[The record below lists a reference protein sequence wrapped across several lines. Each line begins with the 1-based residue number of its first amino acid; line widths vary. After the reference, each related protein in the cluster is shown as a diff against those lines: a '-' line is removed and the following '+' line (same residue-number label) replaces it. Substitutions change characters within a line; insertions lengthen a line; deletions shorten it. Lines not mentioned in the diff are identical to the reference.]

1 MGQIQMRQA
10 DQPGCIILKST
21 LVLILLLGSSFN
33 KIQAEGTAGISA
45 SSIAEQYLFAAA
57 NRERVSR
64 GLGVLKHDPVLA
76 RAAAFHARQM
86 AEHGG
91 ISHEFPGEPD
101 LAARAATAGV
111 RFSIVSEN
119 VAEAPESNVIH
130 DMWMKSEGHREN
142 LLDPNV
148 NVAGIS
154 VVYRDHQFYA
164 VEDFAST
171 VETLSLDQQE
181 STVANL
187 LAATGIGVA
196 NTASVKSATLKAAR
210 QTCAMDTGYVGERKP
225 WFVMRYTA
233 STLGELPSQ
242 LKTRLNS
249 GKYHQAV
256 VGACSSAE
264 PGPFAS
270 YNIAVLLYP

>member
-1 MGQIQMRQA
+1 VRRVNQLGR
-10 DQPGCIILKST
+10 IILKST
-21 LVLILLLGSSFN
+21 LVLTLLPGAFFN
-33 KIQAEGTAGISA
+33 KIQAEDTAGASA
-45 SSIAEQYLFAAA
+45 PSIAEQYLFAAA

-64 GLGVLKHDPVLA
+64 GLGVLRHDPVLA

-91 ISHEFPGEPD
+91 ISHEFPGEPG
-101 LAARAATAGV
+101 LAARAASAGV
-111 RFSIVSEN
+111 HFSIVSEN
-119 VAEAPESNVIH
+119 VAEAPESTVIH
-130 DMWMKSEGHREN
+130 DMWMKSEGHRVN

-171 VETLSLDQQE
+171 VESLSLDQQE
-181 STVANL
+181 STVASL

-196 NTASVKSATLKAAR
+196 NTATTAKSATLAAR
-210 QTCAMDTGYVGERKP
+210 RTCAMDTGYAGDRKP

-233 STLGELPSQ
+233 STLSDLPSQ

-256 VGACSSAE
+256 VGACSSTE
-264 PGPFAS
+264 SSPFAS

>member
-1 MGQIQMRQA
+1 MLRANQSA
-10 DQPGCIILKST
+10 SIILKST
-21 LVLILLLGSSFN
+21 LVLVLLASFSFN
-33 KIQAEGTAGISA
+33 KIQAEDTAGASA
-45 SSIAEQYLFAAA
+45 PSIAEQYLFAAA

-64 GLGVLKHDPVLA
+64 GLGLLKRDPVLA
-76 RAAAFHARQM
+76 GAAAYHARQM
-86 AEHGG
+86 AEHAG

-101 LAARAATAGV
+101 LASRAATAGV
-111 RFSIVSEN
+111 HFSIVSEN
-119 VAEAPESNVIH
+119 VAEAPEPTMIH

-154 VVYRDHQFYA
+154 VIVRDHQFYA

-171 VETLSLDQQE
+171 VESLSLEQQE
-181 STVANL
+181 STVASQ
-187 LAATGIGVA
+187 LAAKGIGIA
-196 NTASVKSATLKAAR
+196 NTATLAAR
-210 QTCAMDTGYVGERKP
+210 ETCTMATGYAGNRKP

-233 STLGELPSQ
+233 STLSELPSQ

-249 GKYHQAV
+249 GKYHQAM
-256 VGACSSAE
+256 VGACSLAE
-264 PGPFAS
+264 SGPFTS

>member
-1 MGQIQMRQA
+1 VLRA
-10 DQPGCIILKST
+10 KQPACIILKST
-21 LVLILLLGSSFN
+21 LVLVILANFSFN
-33 KIQAEGTAGISA
+33 KIQAEDTAGVSA
-45 SSIAEQYLFAAA
+45 PSIAEQYLLAAA

-64 GLGVLKHDPVLA
+64 GLGVLKQDSVLA

-86 AEHGG
+86 AEHAG

-111 RFSIVSEN
+111 HFSIVSEN
-119 VAEAPESNVIH
+119 VAEAPEPTVIH

-154 VVYRDHQFYA
+154 VVFRDHQFYA

-171 VETLSLDQQE
+171 VESLSLDQQE

-187 LAATGIGVA
+187 LAAAGIGIA
-196 NTASVKSATLKAAR
+196 NTATLAAR
-210 QTCAMDTGYVGERKP
+210 ETCAMATGYAGNRKP

-233 STLGELPSQ
+233 STLSELPSQ

-256 VGACSSAE
+256 VGACSLAE
-264 PGPFAS
+264 SGPFTS

>member
-1 MGQIQMRQA
+1 VLRA
-10 DQPGCIILKST
+10 KQPACIILKST
-21 LVLILLLGSSFN
+21 LVLVILANFSFN
-33 KIQAEGTAGISA
+33 KIQAEDTAGVSA
-45 SSIAEQYLFAAA
+45 PSIAEQYLLAAA

-64 GLGVLKHDPVLA
+64 GLGVLKQDPVLA
-76 RAAAFHARQM
+76 WAAAFHARQM
-86 AEHGG
+86 AEHAG

-111 RFSIVSEN
+111 HFSIVSEN
-119 VAEAPESNVIH
+119 VAEAPEPTVIH

-154 VVYRDHQFYA
+154 VVFRDHQFYA

-171 VETLSLDQQE
+171 VESLSLDQQE

-187 LAATGIGVA
+187 LAAAGIGIA
-196 NTASVKSATLKAAR
+196 NTATLAAR
-210 QTCAMDTGYVGERKP
+210 ETCAMATGYAGNRKP

-233 STLGELPSQ
+233 STLSELPSQ
-242 LKTRLNS
+242 LRSRLNS

-256 VGACSSAE
+256 VGACAAE
-264 PGPFAS
+264 SGPFTS

>member
-1 MGQIQMRQA
+1 MRRVNQL
-10 DQPGCIILKST
+10 GRIVLKSA
-21 LVLILLLGSSFN
+21 LVLTLLAGTSSG
-33 KIQAEGTAGISA
+33 KIQAENNTVVSA
-45 SSIAEQYLFAAA
+45 PSIAEQYLLAAA
-57 NRERVSR
+57 NRERLSR
-64 GLGVLKHDPVLA
+64 GLRVLQQDPVLA

-101 LAARAATAGV
+101 LASRAATAGV
-111 RFSIVSEN
+111 HFSIVSEN
-119 VAEAPESNVIH
+119 VAEAPEPTEIH

-154 VVYRDHQFYA
+154 VIVRDHQFYA

-171 VETLSLDQQE
+171 VESLSFDQQE

-187 LAATGIGVA
+187 LAASGIDIA
-196 NTASVKSATLKAAR
+196 NKAAADATIQDAR
-210 QTCAMDTGYVGERKP
+210 ETCAMSTGYAGARKP

-233 STLGELPSQ
+233 STLSELPSQ
-242 LKTRLNS
+242 LKTRLSS
-249 GKYHQAV
+249 GKYHHAA
-256 VGACSSAE
+256 VGACSATESSS
-264 PGPFAS
+264 FAS

>member
-1 MGQIQMRQA
+1 MRQVN
-10 DQPGCIILKST
+10 QLGRIVLKSA
-21 LVLILLLGSSFN
+21 LVLTLLAGASSGR
-33 KIQAEGTAGISA
+33 IQAENNTVA
-45 SSIAEQYLFAAA
+45 SSPSIAEQYLLAAA
-57 NRERVSR
+57 NRERLGR
-64 GLGVLKHDPVLA
+64 GLHALQQDPVLA
-76 RAAAFHARQM
+76 QAAAFHARQM
-86 AEHGG
+86 ADHGG

-101 LAARAATAGV
+101 LATRAATAGV

-119 VAEAPESNVIH
+119 VAEAPEPTVIH

-154 VVYRDHQFYA
+154 VVVRDHQFYA

-171 VETLSLDQQE
+171 VESLSFDQQE

-187 LAATGIGVA
+187 LATSGITIA
-196 NTASVKSATLKAAR
+196 NKAGASATIKDAR
-210 QTCAMDTGYVGERKP
+210 ETCAMSTGYAGAHKP

-233 STLGELPSQ
+233 STLSELPSQ
-242 LKTRLNS
+242 LKTRLS
-249 GKYHQAV
+249 TGKYHLAA
-256 VGACSSAE
+256 VGACSASE
-264 PGPFAS
+264 SSSFTS

>member
-1 MGQIQMRQA
+1 MRQVN
-10 DQPGCIILKST
+10 QLGRIVLKSA
-21 LVLILLLGSSFN
+21 LVLTLLAGASSG
-33 KIQAEGTAGISA
+33 KIQAENNTVVSA
-45 SSIAEQYLFAAA
+45 PSIAEQYLLAAA
-57 NRERVSR
+57 NRERLSR
-64 GLGVLKHDPVLA
+64 GLRVLQQDPVLA

-86 AEHGG
+86 ADHGG

-101 LAARAATAGV
+101 LATRAATAGV

-119 VAEAPESNVIH
+119 VAEAPEPTEIH

-154 VVYRDHQFYA
+154 VVVRDHQFYA

-171 VETLSLDQQE
+171 VESLSFDQQE

-187 LAATGIGVA
+187 LAASGIDIA
-196 NTASVKSATLKAAR
+196 NKAAAGAIQDAR
-210 QTCAMDTGYVGERKP
+210 ETCAMPTGYAGTRKP

-233 STLGELPSQ
+233 STLSELPLQ
-242 LKTRLNS
+242 LKTRLSS
-249 GKYHQAV
+249 GKYHHAA
-256 VGACSSAE
+256 VGACSATESSS
-264 PGPFAS
+264 FTS

>member
-1 MGQIQMRQA
+1 MSVQGA
-10 DQPGCIILKST
+10 DSVLRVNQQGRITLKLT
-21 LVLILLLGSSFN
+21 LVLILLAGLSFH
-33 KIQAEGTAGISA
+33 KIKAEGTVSA
-45 SSIAEQYLFAAA
+45 SAPSIAEQYLFAAA

-64 GLGVLKHDPVLA
+64 GLRVLKHDPVLT

-86 AEHGG
+86 AEHGN

-111 RFSIVSEN
+111 HFSIVSEN
-119 VAEAPESNVIH
+119 VAEAPETSVIH

-154 VVYRDHQFYA
+154 VAYRDHRFFA

-181 STVANL
+181 STVASL
-187 LAATGIGVA
+187 LAATGIGIA
-196 NTASVKSATLKAAR
+196 AQSKTLVAAR
-210 QTCAMDTGYVGERKP
+210 QTCAMETGYAGDRKP

-233 STLGELPSQ
+233 STLSELPSQ
-242 LKTRLNS
+242 LKTRLSS
-249 GKYHQAV
+249 GRYHQAV
-256 VGACSSAE
+256 VGACSLTDSN
-264 PGPFAS
+264 PFAS
-270 YNIAVLLYP
+270 YSIVVLLYP

>member
-1 MGQIQMRQA
+1 MRQA
-10 DQPGCIILKST
+10 NRLGCIILKSA
-21 LVLILLLGSSFN
+21 LVLILLPGSSFN
-33 KIQAEGTAGISA
+33 KIQAEGTVGVSA
-45 SSIAEQYLFAAA
+45 PSIAEQYLFAEA
-57 NRERVSR
+57 NRERVGR
-64 GLGVLKHDPVLA
+64 GLGVLKHDPILA

-86 AEHGG
+86 AEHRG

-119 VAEAPESNVIH
+119 VAEAPESTVIH
-130 DMWMKSEGHREN
+130 EMWMKSEGHREN

-148 NVAGIS
+148 NIAGIS

-181 STVANL
+181 STVASL
-187 LAATGIGVA
+187 LAAAGIGVA
-196 NTASVKSATLKAAR
+196 NPPSAKSATLESAR
-210 QTCAMDTGYVGERKP
+210 QTCTMATGYAGDRKP

-233 STLGELPSQ
+233 STLTELPSQ

-256 VGACSSAE
+256 VGACSPAE
-264 PGPFAS
+264 SSPFAS

>member
-1 MGQIQMRQA
+1 MQRVN
-10 DQPGCIILKST
+10 QPSRIVLKSA
-21 LVLILLLGSSFN
+21 LVLILLPCVSFN
-33 KIQAEGTAGISA
+33 KIHAENSAGA
-45 SSIAEQYLFAAA
+45 TPPSIAEQYLFAAA
-57 NRERVSR
+57 NRERLSR
-64 GLGVLKHDPVLA
+64 GLGALKQDPVLA

-86 AEHGG
+86 AEHEG

-101 LAARAATAGV
+101 LASRAATAGV
-111 RFSIVSEN
+111 HFSIVSEN
-119 VAEAPESNVIH
+119 VAEAPEPTVIH

-154 VVYRDHQFYA
+154 VVVRDHQFYA

-171 VETLSLDQQE
+171 VESLSFNQQE

-187 LAATGIGVA
+187 LAASGIDTTNEEAAGI
-196 NTASVKSATLKAAR
+196 TIEAAR
-210 QTCAMDTGYVGERKP
+210 QTCAMSTGYAGSRKP

-233 STLGELPSQ
+233 STLSDLPSQ
-242 LKTRLNS
+242 LKTRLSS
-249 GKYHQAV
+249 GKYHHAA
-256 VGACSSAE
+256 VGACSPSE
-264 PGPFAS
+264 SSSFSS